1 MNEVDTTGW
10 GPWVLNVST
19 FTLDHDDYQVD
30 LEQCT
35 TSAEVLDWIAQVA
48 EKPLATNEVIAGLVR
63 AINDVLAP
71 QQHLCSGGKH
81 LTLTGK
87 QMRQFVRTTTP

>member
-1 MNEVDTTGW
+1 M
-10 GPWVLNVST
+10 GPWALDIST

-35 TSAEVLDWIAQVA
+35 TSTEVLDWIAQIA
-48 EKPLATNEVIAGLVR
+48 TKQWATNEVIAGLVR

-71 QQHLCSGGKH
+71 QANLCSGGKH

-87 QMRQFVRTTTP
+87 QIRQPVRAVTP